1 MIKCDKLYSPQA
13 YLYAVTEDCY
23 CVDGDNDIETIADI
37 LSDYDLSSANYP
49 LHDITAIADKIDVVL
64 VDCMVYN
71 EQKKQF
77 EHQYRW
83 FEVPDD
89 FCDDEEQ

>member
-1 MIKCDKLYSPQA
+1 MIKSTKLYSPQDF
-13 YLYAVTEDCY
+13 LEAVTEDCY
-23 CVDGDNDIETIADI
+23 CIDGDNDIETIVGI
-37 LSDYDLSSANYP
+37 LDDYDLGSANYP
-49 LHDITAIADKIDVVL
+49 LADISTIADKIDVVL

-71 EQKKQF
+71 EQKTQF

-89 FCDDEEQ
+89 FSDGEE

>member
-1 MIKCDKLYSPQA
+1 MIKSNKLYSPQDF
-13 YLYAVTEDCY
+13 LEAVTEDCY
-23 CVDGDNDIETIADI
+23 CIDGDNDIETIVGI
-37 LSDYDLSSANYP
+37 LDDYGFGSANYP
-49 LHDITAIADKIDVVL
+49 LADISTIADKVDVVL

-71 EQKKQF
+71 EQKAQF

-89 FCDDEEQ
+89 FSDEEE